1 MSVEPESKE
10 SIAAAKVP
18 QEEAEEPTAS
28 NDIPKDEGDKEEA
41 SEGASDD
48 EDDDDAPADDSDFKI
63 PLKLTK
69 SGRRRATPFPLKV
82 SDVMNHCCVFP
93 VWYSFRHSHQTV
105 FGLP

>member
-1 MSVEPESKE
+1 MSIEPESKE

-28 NDIPKDEGDKEEA
+28 DDIPKDEGDKEEA
-41 SEGASDD
+41 SEGASED
-48 EDDDDAPADDSDFKI
+48 EDDDAPADDSDFKI

-82 SDVMNHCCVFP
+82 SEVMNHCCVFS
-93 VWYSFRHSHQTV
+93 VW
-105 FGLP
+105 

>member
-48 EDDDDAPADDSDFKI
+48 EDDDAPADDSDFKI

>member
-1 MSVEPESKE
+1 MSIEPESKE

-28 NDIPKDEGDKEEA
+28 DDIPKDEGDKEEA

-48 EDDDDAPADDSDFKI
+48 EDDDAPADDSDFKI

-82 SDVMNHCCVFP
+82 SEVMNHCCVFP